1 MQLSNFSFEDHSVR
15 IQLDDLQQP
24 WFNAKDVCS
33 ALGYYNYRQAIEDH
47 VDLLHV
53 SKRDTKTSQGHK
65 RVANFINEAGLYSLI
80 LGSHMPAAK
89 RFKLWVTS
97 EVLPS
102 IRKTGSYSVVQTNP
116 APVPSQHLVVPDFSD
131 PAAAARAW
139 ADQYEA
145 RKLAEQSS
153 LKAKAETTALQVQL
167 DRSHLYA
174 TIKRVQ
180 KLRPA
185 EYDWRVLKRVAV
197 ETGVPPVPVFDQNY
211 GTVNSYHA
219 SVWLDAY
226 GVEIFPGASVEAL
239 DDLDRVYENQ
249 QG

>member
-1 MQLSNFSFEDHSVR
+1 MHNAISPFNFESHSVR
-15 IQLDDLQQP
+15 IQLDDAQQP
-24 WFNAKDVCS
+24 WFCANDVCS
-33 ALGYYNYRQAIEDH
+33 ALGFGNPHQAVGAHVQKQDLCKTEALAGRSRQ
-47 VDLLHV
+47 LM
-53 SKRDTKTSQGHK
+53 
-65 RVANFINEAGLYSLI
+65 NFINESGLYSLI
-80 LGSHMPAAK
+80 LGSHKPAAK
-89 RFKLWVTS
+89 RFKRWVTA
-97 EVLPS
+97 EVLPQ
-102 IRKTGSYSVVQTNP
+102 IRKTGSYQAQEATSRTSV
-116 APVPSQHLVVPDFSD
+116 ALPDFSN

-153 LKAKAETTALQVQL
+153 LKAKAEANALQVQL

-239 DDLDRVYENQ
+239 DDLDRVYGNPQ
-249 QG
+249 S